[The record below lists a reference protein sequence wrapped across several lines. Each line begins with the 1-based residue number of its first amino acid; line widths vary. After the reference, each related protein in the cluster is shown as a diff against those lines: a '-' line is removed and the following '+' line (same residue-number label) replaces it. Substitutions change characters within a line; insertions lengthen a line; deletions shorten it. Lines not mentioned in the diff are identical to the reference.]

1 MTAVDEPAERDQQ
14 RWSLDEYVVVAD
26 LYLRRGRSSGSND
39 PEIVDL
45 ARMTGRS
52 PAAISRRLGNYRGT
66 EQPGVG
72 LKPVVGEAA
81 EMFWTMKHDDQFRR
95 RVVEEARGRL
105 AARSASMTSL
115 SPPVV
120 AQFVDPE
127 ESTVEVG
134 EVVTP
139 ATTRE
144 MVRAEAQ
151 LVRRYREWLDPD
163 RVRLRGIVIDAPATR
178 PAPTSTTPGPIT
190 SSRPRQ
196 RRVGRSC
203 ATPSASS
210 STTAGISNVVR
221 TWRCSCRSSPTKTS
235 WVCSTKRTSPRSGRP
250 RVGLSTPSTADASRL
265 RQVHPRDSR
274 AAIDLDPTLPAAH
287 TGWTPRGEDLRGG
300 GCRLFP

>member
-1 MTAVDEPAERDQQ
+1 VTAVDEPAERDQQ

-39 PEIVDL
+39 PEVVDL
-45 ARMTGRS
+45 AHMTGRS

-178 PAPTSTTPGPIT
+178 LRADLYDPWTDYLIEAKAAPSRENLRYAIGQLFDYRRYLKRRAHLAVLVPQQPDEDLMGLLDEADVASIWPSESRFVDSVDGRCIEAPTGP
-190 SSRPRQ
+190 
-196 RRVGRSC
+196 
-203 ATPSASS
+203 
-210 STTAGISNVVR
+210 
-221 TWRCSCRSSPTKTS
+221 
-235 WVCSTKRTSPRSGRP
+235 
-250 RVGLSTPSTADASRL
+250 
-265 RQVHPRDSR
+265 
-274 AAIDLDPTLPAAH
+274 PA
-287 TGWTPRGEDLRGG
+287 
-300 GCRLFP
+300 